1 MTAHANAPGS
11 LPRERKRRITAI
23 FWINLACQ
31 IGIIATGGIVR
42 LTKSGLGCS
51 SWPHCEPG
59 EFTPRYHPES
69 GLRPFIEFGNRALTL
84 VLLVFAILVLVAT
97 YKHLRTKGKGFV
109 RLSWVPLILTVF
121 QAVWGML
128 VVYLHL
134 HPFFV
139 SVHFIVSPIL
149 VASSA
154 VLVYRLYEGN
164 GSARLAV
171 NRGAQFVYWP
181 LAAVGFIVLILGTLT
196 TGSGPHSG
204 DANTPQRFPFNPA
217 KIAWLHAD
225 FVWLFCGL
233 LLGVAIVLMVT
244 KAHARSK
251 RALVALT
258 IVTLLQAVIGYI
270 QYFTGLPEALV
281 GLHMLGAAL
290 LSASIAWLGASLFT
304 WYPLGEGTAPDDH
317 SKEAQQ

>member
-1 MTAHANAPGS
+1 MSSPTSALSAHS
-11 LPRERKRRITAI
+11 ERRGRWIPVI

-31 IGIIATGGIVR
+31 IGIIVTGGVVR
-42 LTKSGLGCS
+42 LSKSGLGCS

-59 EFTPRYHPES
+59 QFTPRYHPDS

-84 VLLVFAILVLVAT
+84 VLLIFAILVLVST
-97 YKHLRTKGKGFV
+97 YKHLRAKGKGFV
-109 RLSWVPLILTVF
+109 RLSWVPLLLTIF

-164 GSARLAV
+164 GAIRLAV
-171 NRGAQFVYWP
+171 NRGAQYVYWP

-217 KIAWLHAD
+217 QVAWLHAD

-233 LLGVAIVLMVT
+233 LLGVAIVLMIT
-244 KAHARSK
+244 KAHSPAK
-251 RALVALT
+251 KALIALT
-258 IVTLLQAVIGYI
+258 IVTLLQGAIGYI
-270 QYFTGLPEALV
+270 QYFTGLPEILV

-290 LSASIAWLGASLFT
+290 LSAGIAWLGATLFT
-304 WYPLGEGTAPDDH
+304 WHPLGEGTAPEDY
-317 SKEAQQ
+317 SKESQQ

>member
-1 MTAHANAPGS
+1 MTG
-11 LPRERKRRITAI
+11 LPLSALSPSRQRRILAI
-23 FWINLACQ
+23 FWVNLACQ
-31 IGIIATGGIVR
+31 IGIIVTGGIVR

-84 VLLVFAILVLVAT
+84 VLLIFAILVLVAT
-97 YKHLRTKGKGFV
+97 YRHLRGKGKGFM
-109 RLSWVPLILTVF
+109 RLAWVPLILTIF
-121 QAVWGML
+121 QAVWGMV

-134 HPFFV
+134 HPLFV

-149 VASSA
+149 VASST

-164 GSARLAV
+164 DAMRLAV

-181 LAAVGFIVLILGTLT
+181 LAAVGFAVLLLGTFT

-204 DANTPQRFPFNPA
+204 DANAPQRFPFNPA
-217 KIAWLHAD
+217 QIAWLHAD

-233 LLGVAIVLMVT
+233 LLGVAIVLLIT
-244 KAHARSK
+244 KAHS
-251 RALVALT
+251 RAKKPLLALT
-258 IVTLLQAVIGYI
+258 VVTILQGAIGYI
-270 QYFTGLPEALV
+270 QYFTGLPEVLV
-281 GLHMLGAAL
+281 GLHMLGASL
-290 LSASIAWLGASLFT
+290 LSACIAWLGASLFT
-304 WYPLGEGTAPDDH
+304 WHPLGEGTAPEDH

>member
-1 MTAHANAPGS
+1 MTSPKS
-11 LPRERKRRITAI
+11 TPRAVAERHNRWIYVI

-31 IGIIATGGIVR
+31 IGIIVTGGIVR

-59 EFTPRYHPES
+59 QFTPRYHPES

-84 VLLVFAILVLVAT
+84 VLLIFAILVLVAT
-97 YKHLRTKGKGFV
+97 YRHLRAKGAGFV
-109 RLSWVPLILTVF
+109 RLSWVPLALTLF

-171 NRGAQFVYWP
+171 NRGAQFVFWP
-181 LAAVGFIVLILGTLT
+181 LAAVGFAVLILGTLT

-233 LLGVAIVLMVT
+233 LLGVAIILMIT
-244 KAHARSK
+244 KAHT
-251 RALVALT
+251 RAKNALIALT
-258 IVTLLQAVIGYI
+258 VVTLLQGAIGYI

-281 GLHMLGAAL
+281 GLHMFGAAL
-290 LSASIAWLGASLFT
+290 LSAGIAWLGASLFT
-304 WYPLGEGTAPDDH
+304 WYPIGEGTAPHDH